1 MIYYSGKVVFG
12 MPIGERIRLSRATLK
27 LTLEE
32 VAQKVG
38 VTRATVQKYE
48 SGAISNIPPDKL
60 KALADALD
68 VTPGYLMGW
77 EDAPSLLELYAA
89 DGGAENAAAQL
100 RKGRLSSPPPLDNV
114 IPMPRIVGKPRLGT
128 IACGVPILAQQN
140 IEGYD
145 QVPDYIKCDF
155 TLLCKGDSMINARI
169 HDGDIVCIRQ
179 TPEVENGQIA
189 AVLIDG
195 YFDAEATLK
204 RVRFSY
210 NGITLWPENPA
221 YEPMVFSGAA
231 AEKVRIIGVATHFI
245 SKIV

>member
-1 MIYYSGKVVFG
+1 

-77 EDAPSLLELYAA
+77 EDAPSLLELSAA

-114 IPMPRIVGKPRLGT
+114 IPMPHIVGKPRLGT

-169 HDGDIVCIRQ
+169 FDGDIVYIQRM
-179 TPEVENGQIA
+179 PNVEPGQIA
-189 AVLIDG
+189 AVRVED
-195 YFDAEATLK
+195 EATLK
-204 RVRFSY
+204 KVYYTPGSNR
-210 NGITLWPENPA
+210 ITLRACNPLYPDLVYENGSLDQIEILGLA
-221 YEPMVFSGAA
+221 VGFYST
-231 AEKVRIIGVATHFI
+231 VRHEM
-245 SKIV
+245 